1 MRWGFLQVTLE
12 DHMDSFE
19 TVGARSG
26 CFNFYG
32 WCGQQATSQNWHAV
46 KLPKCLETCDL
57 TAVNEANMIHNPLV
71 VLGKQ
76 LIYLLITTF
85 QVKKLSQRFSF
96 VFSKHIHLGFGFNTR
111 NSMVARVF
119 TVVFARKKSE
129 QLQVTGTCG
138 HFLKLDNDSGKHGA
152 LGWKQKG
159 HMKGLRQSMTCFF
172 WKDILYKY

>member
-1 MRWGFLQVTLE
+1 
-12 DHMDSFE
+12 
-19 TVGARSG
+19 
-26 CFNFYG
+26 
-32 WCGQQATSQNWHAV
+32 
-46 KLPKCLETCDL
+46 
-57 TAVNEANMIHNPLV
+57 MIHNPLV

-152 LGWKQKG
+152 LG
-159 HMKGLRQSMTCFF
+159 
-172 WKDILYKY
+172 